1 MEKEFDYDLN
11 RYVMIQSK
19 AIEDRIKLFDKLYL
33 EVGDKLFNLLNK
45 LEMGLCDET
54 IYEKLKH
61 LKNKSSKTASSGA
74 KSLNCIGQP
83 KKNSETH
90 STYIITGNDE
100 LNIKKLSINLS
111 CENELLEHKW
121 TKFCYIFLIILFI
134 FILFGPNNKG
144 KIL

>member
-1 MEKEFDYDLN
+1 MEKESDYDLN

-33 EVGDKLFNLLNK
+33 EVGDKLFDLLNK
-45 LEMGLCDET
+45 LEIGLCDET
-54 IYEKLKH
+54 TDEKLKY

-74 KSLNCIGQP
+74 KSLNYIGQP
-83 KKNSETH
+83 KNSETH

-121 TKFCYIFLIILFI
+121 TKVCYIFLIILFI
-134 FILFGPNNKG
+134 FILFGPNIKGNK
-144 KIL
+144 L

>member
-1 MEKEFDYDLN
+1 MKKEFDYDLN

-33 EVGDKLFNLLNK
+33 EVGDTLFDLLNK
-45 LEMGLCDET
+45 LEIGLCDET
-54 IYEKLKH
+54 TDEKLKY

-74 KSLNCIGQP
+74 KSLNYIGQP
-83 KKNSETH
+83 KNSETY

-121 TKFCYIFLIILFI
+121 TKVCYIFLIILFI
-134 FILFGPNNKG
+134 FILFGPNIKGNK
-144 KIL
+144 L